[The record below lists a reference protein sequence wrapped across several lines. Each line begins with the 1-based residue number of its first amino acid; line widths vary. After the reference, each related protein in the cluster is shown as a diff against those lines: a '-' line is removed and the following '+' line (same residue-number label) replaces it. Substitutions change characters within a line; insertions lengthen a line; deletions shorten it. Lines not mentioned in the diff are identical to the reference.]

1 MNLTIGS
8 LFSGIG
14 GLELGLERSGFG
26 RTVWQVEINPCA
38 RSVLRRHWPD
48 TDQHSD
54 ITEIDGL
61 PKVDAICG
69 GFPCQDLSHANT
81 SGRLGL
87 AGAKSGLWREFAR
100 IVDECGPR
108 FVIVENVADGWRDW
122 VPVVRCDLR
131 RLGYSSVSIRMCAE
145 DVGAP
150 FRGARAFVVAQAYRD
165 GESARAVDA
174 QMALLPELT
183 RPRRQD
189 WGQPSPEALG
199 VADGVPGRME
209 RLRMMGNAVVPQC
222 AEAIGRALMEATL

>member
-1 MNLTIGS
+1 MKIGS

-81 SGRLGL
+81 AGRIGL
-87 AGAKSGLWREFAR
+87 AGAKSGLWRDFRR
-100 IVDECGPR
+100 IVKHGLPR
-108 FVIVENVADGWRDW
+108 FVIVENVASAWRDW
-122 VPVVRCDLR
+122 VPVVRSDLYG
-131 RLGYSSVSIRMCAE
+131 LGYASVPIRLSAE

-150 FRGARAFVVAQAYRD
+150 FRGARIFVVAQAYRN
-165 GESARAVDA
+165 GESAIAVDA
-174 QMALLPELT
+174 QMAVLPELAGLC
-183 RPRRQD
+183 RSD
-189 WGQPSPEALG
+189 WGNPTPEALG
-199 VADGVPGRME
+199 VADGVPRRME
-209 RLRMMGNAVVPQC
+209 RLRMTGNAVVPQC
-222 AEAIGRALMEATL
+222 AEAIGRAVMEATS